1 MMSSNASSGLN
12 DETLRSAMVAA
23 LAAHRQEEQGSS
35 RFGPDAESIVEA
47 FCSGGEPTPDSSNI
61 AAWEQ
66 VAVLLA
72 RATFMAGPVQASV
85 AFAAP
90 KLGRAPK
97 QAIGRWFDELLG
109 LLRRAPDTERTQWE
123 EALGSEPCR
132 TTQARPTDPVHVTQS
147 SLAWEICDCLQLWSE
162 DTVGF
167 DDNGTWAPFSLLR
180 RLDLT
185 AWFDA
190 VDRWKDPRFVQSALL
205 LVEPHVQP
213 DELLS
218 LLGRAQPC
226 LDDGGAPLPA
236 AGAIVLCQTI
246 QSAAQR
252 LHEQDA
258 DAAHRLLEDFASAL
272 LNRVDGVALS
282 LALAS
287 DLGNRVI
294 GDGNYLRPHHKTL
307 REILIRELRRRG
319 PSVRD
324 QRSFFSQRN
333 RAPKGRTG
341 GVRRAKQALLVAAQ
355 LMDGQQSDDADA
367 LMAWLVDVL
376 QTDEVWSAWGSST
389 RDLVMAFASAFDAD
403 NTGARERV
411 RTAFSSLEYQ
421 RRAVQYR
428 HRESDLT
435 FPSMLL
441 LLLLA
446 ALCQTSQVGV
456 PEGRFDDLAF
466 GRSQAFRVA
475 LTATTVPG
483 STVCPWQVT
492 AIFCVVGC
500 ARFGLDDSRTAALL
514 SPVIGDLDVLAHV
527 LNRLAP
533 VASGR
538 DLRVWVERQL
548 KRPVAE
554 VIDDAAGARGAS
566 TTAPEESIEDWIRAA
581 LDPAREVEP
590 PKDSSST
597 P

>member
-1 MMSSNASSGLN
+1 MSSNASSGLN
-12 DETLRSAMVAA
+12 DETLKSALVAA
-23 LAAHRQEEQGSS
+23 LAALRQEEGGSS
-35 RFGPDAESIVEA
+35 RFGPDTDAILET
-47 FCSGGEPTPDSSNI
+47 FCTDGVLPADSSNI
-61 AAWEQ
+61 TSWEQ

-72 RATFMAGPVQASV
+72 RATFMAGPRQASV
-85 AFAAP
+85 AFAAS
-90 KLGRAPK
+90 KLRRAPR
-97 QAIGRWFDELLG
+97 QAIDRWFDELLG

-123 EALGSEPCR
+123 EALGREPCR
-132 TTQARPTDPVHVTQS
+132 TTEAKPTGPVHVTQS

-185 AWFDA
+185 TWFDA
-190 VDRWKDPRFVQSALL
+190 VDGWKDPRFVQSALL
-205 LVEPHVQP
+205 FVEQHVQP

-246 QSAAQR
+246 PSAAQR
-252 LHEQDA
+252 LHEQDP
-258 DAAHRLLEDFASAL
+258 DAVHRLLENFASTL
-272 LNRVDGVALS
+272 LNRVDGVALA

-294 GDGNYLRPHHKTL
+294 GEGHHVRPHLKTL
-307 REILIRELRRRG
+307 REILIQELRHRR

-324 QRSFFSQRN
+324 QQSFFSQRN
-333 RAPKGRTG
+333 RAPKGRSG

-355 LMDGQQSDDADA
+355 LMNGHQSDDADA

-376 QTDEVWSAWGSST
+376 HTDEVWSSWGSST
-389 RDLVMAFASAFDAD
+389 NEFAKAFASAFAGD
-403 NTGARERV
+403 NAGARERI
-411 RTAFSSLEYQ
+411 RTAFASLEYQ

-441 LLLLA
+441 LLVLA
-446 ALCQTSQVGV
+446 ALCETNQAGA
-456 PEGRFDDLAF
+456 PEECFDDLAF

-475 LTATTVPG
+475 LTATTVP
-483 STVCPWQVT
+483 SATVCPWQVT
-492 AIFCVVGC
+492 AICCVIGC
-500 ARFGLDDSRTAALL
+500 ARFGLDDSRTAELL

-527 LNRLAP
+527 LTRLAP
-533 VASGR
+533 VASGK

-554 VIDDAAGARGAS
+554 VIDQAAGARGTS
-566 TTAPEESIEDWIRAA
+566 TMAPEESIGDWIQAA

-590 PKDSSST
+590 PKDSSNT

>member
-1 MMSSNASSGLN
+1 MSSNASSGLN
-12 DETLRSAMVAA
+12 DETLKSALVAA
-23 LAAHRQEEQGSS
+23 LAALRQDEEGSS
-35 RFGPDAESIVEA
+35 PFGPDADSLVEA
-47 FCSGGEPTPDSSNI
+47 FCTGGGPAPHSSNI

-72 RATFMAGPVQASV
+72 RASFMAGPGQAGV
-85 AFAAP
+85 AFAASR
-90 KLGRAPK
+90 LRRAPR
-97 QAIGRWFDELLG
+97 QAIDRWFDELLG
-109 LLRRAPDTERTQWE
+109 LLRRSPDTERMQWE
-123 EALGSEPCR
+123 EALGREPCR
-132 TTQARPTDPVHVTQS
+132 TTEARPTGPVHVTQS
-147 SLAWEICDCLQLWSE
+147 SVAWEICDGLQLWSE
-162 DTVGF
+162 DTVRF

-185 AWFDA
+185 TWFDA
-190 VDRWKDPRFVQSALL
+190 VDRWKDPRLVQSALL
-205 LVEPHVQP
+205 FVEHHVQP
-213 DELLS
+213 DELLT

-236 AGAIVLCQTI
+236 AGAIVLCQTS
-246 QSAAQR
+246 QSAVQR
-252 LHEQDA
+252 LHEQDP
-258 DAAHRLLEDFASAL
+258 DAAHRFLEDFASTL
-272 LNRVDGVALS
+272 LNRVDGVALA

-294 GDGNYLRPHHKTL
+294 GGGHHVRPHLKEL
-307 REILIRELRRRG
+307 REILMQELRHRR
-319 PSVRD
+319 PSVQD
-324 QRSFFSQRN
+324 QRSFFSQRK
-333 RAPKGRTG
+333 RSPKGRAG

-355 LMDGQQSDDADA
+355 LMDGQQSGDADA

-403 NTGARERV
+403 NTGARDRV
-411 RTAFSSLEYQ
+411 RTAFASLEYQ

-441 LLLLA
+441 LLVLA
-446 ALCQTSQVGV
+446 ALCETSQAGA
-456 PEGRFDDLAF
+456 PEGCLDDLVF

-483 STVCPWQVT
+483 ATVCPWQIT
-492 AIFCVVGC
+492 AIFCVIGC
-500 ARFGLDDSRTAALL
+500 ARFGLDDSRTAELL

-527 LNRLAP
+527 LTRLAP
-533 VASGR
+533 VASGK

-548 KRPVAE
+548 KRPAAE
-554 VIDDAAGARGAS
+554 VTDDAAGARGAS
-566 TTAPEESIEDWIRAA
+566 TMAPEESIGDWLRAA

-590 PKDSSST
+590 PKDSSNAR
-597 P
+597 